1 MPGNSWPS
9 VFSRY
14 KDQDSL
20 ETEWVRRKCA
30 HHQRMEWDG
39 VGGGE
44 ARQGL
49 SHFLWHYQVSEE
61 PEVGRHLEHW
71 LSSLAIPF
79 IGMGAVVREVR
90 TVWLDSSA
98 EELSVC
104 PGSCE

>member
-1 MPGNSWPS
+1 M
-9 VFSRY
+9 
-14 KDQDSL
+14 
-20 ETEWVRRKCA
+20 
-30 HHQRMEWDG
+30 
-39 VGGGE
+39 GGE

-71 LSSLAIPF
+71 LSSLAILF
-79 IGMGAVVREVR
+79 IGMGAVVREVS